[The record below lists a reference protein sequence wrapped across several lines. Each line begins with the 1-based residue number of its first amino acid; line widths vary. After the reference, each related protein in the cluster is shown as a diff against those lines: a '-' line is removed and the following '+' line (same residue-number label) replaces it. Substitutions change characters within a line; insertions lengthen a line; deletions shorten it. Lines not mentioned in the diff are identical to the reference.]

1 MKRNS
6 LLIAAAIT
14 ASGCKMSEDA
24 FVEQYADAYCTWVE
38 GCGKLAEQ
46 FGTLDDCVT
55 NRTVFAEA
63 ELTPSGCDYSPKAAK
78 ECITRI
84 GDNESCD
91 INSAMPE
98 SCTEVSSCFGDTG
111 R

>member
-1 MKRNS
+1 MKRIGI
-6 LLIAAAIT
+6 IAFAALVT
-14 ASGCKMSEDA
+14 SGCKMKEEK
-24 FVEQYADAYCTWVE
+24 FVEKYLTAYCEWVDN
-38 GCGKLAEQ
+38 CGKLSEQ
-46 FGTLDDCVT
+46 FGTMDDCLT

-63 ELTPSGCDYSPKAAK
+63 ELTPSGCDYSPKAAR
-78 ECITRI
+78 ECIDDI
-84 GDNESCD
+84 LDNESCD

>member
-1 MKRNS
+1 MKRFS
-6 LLIAAAIT
+6 LLIAVAAT
-14 ASGCKMSEDA
+14 VSACKMSEDA
-24 FVEQYADAYCTWVE
+24 FVEDYADSYCSWVE
-38 GCGKLAEQ
+38 NCGKIAEQ

-63 ELTPSGCDYSPKAAK
+63 ELTPSGCEYRPKAAQQ
-78 ECITRI
+78 CIDAI

-91 INSAMPE
+91 INSAMPQA
-98 SCTEVSSCFGDTG
+98 CTEVSSCFGDTG

>member
-1 MKRNS
+1 MNRIS
-6 LLIAAAIT
+6 LLIAAAT
-14 ASGCKMSEDA
+14 TMSGCKMSEGA
-24 FVEQYADAYCTWVE
+24 FVDKYADAYCSWVE

-63 ELTPSGCDYSPKAAK
+63 ELTPAGCGYSPKAAQD
-78 ECITRI
+78 CIDEI

-91 INSAMPE
+91 INSAMPQ
-98 SCTEVSSCFGDTG
+98 SCTEVSDCFGDTG
-111 R
+111 Q